1 MPSSKPC
8 CKLRSRLHANLKS
21 VLACLIALF
30 VSVMVADAAYSKKKS
45 KSEAAGEQ
53 PAKAD
58 NASSVNADNTS
69 SASAS
74 ADADGKL
81 LYGSASHEGD
91 TTLQGAAGAT
101 GGGTLLPGSS
111 WASHN
116 PLLPGSAWES
126 AGPKLR
132 GGAKSSILK
141 GATNS
146 NLFKGSANSD
156 FLKGSADS
164 NSPFS
169 LSADKQFDKKF
180 QPLRGI
186 NDKFTAKE
194 KKVLYKG
201 FLAMNCLEFNELGAN
216 YLTAERNYRGA
227 GIKYGVSSRTSG
239 SMFADTTVNF
249 GGRDHV
255 VQLALPGFRGGQV
268 FLYTNDKNLLAIDPR
283 TYDTWL
289 WRPPSNVSDVGAVW
303 KKLTHSKPVRY

>member
-1 MPSSKPC
+1 MSEKPFRL
-8 CKLRSRLHANLKS
+8 LRRQLHANLKPA
-21 VLACLIALF
+21 LACLIALS
-30 VSVMVADAAYSKKKS
+30 VSVMATDGAYSKKKD
-45 KSEAAGEQ
+45 KSDAASAN
-53 PAKAD
+53 PAD
-58 NASSVNADNTS
+58 PSVNPAAASVNPADP
-69 SASAS
+69 SANPAVG
-74 ADADGKL
+74 AEGKL

-101 GGGTLLPGSS
+101 GGGTPLPGSS

-132 GGAKSSILK
+132 GGANSSILK
-141 GATNS
+141 GSTNS
-146 NLFKGSANSD
+146 SFFKGSANSD
-156 FLKGSADS
+156 FLQGSANS
-164 NSPFS
+164 NSPFP
-169 LSADKQFDKKF
+169 LSADKRFNKKF
-180 QPLRGI
+180 QPLRGTS
-186 NDKFTAKE
+186 DKYVAKE

-227 GIKYGVSSRTSG
+227 GIKYGVSSRAGG
-239 SMFADTTVNF
+239 SMSADTTVNF

-268 FLYTNDKNLLAIDPR
+268 FLYTNDQHLLAIDPR

-289 WRPPSNVSDVGAVW
+289 WQPSSNMSDAGALW
-303 KKLTHSKPVRY
+303 KKLTHRKPAR